1 MINVYKHRIKIARFL
16 QWNDKKG
23 CYTDENCDLE
33 DISRMAYE
41 DSVKYFFEV
50 INDDFYYLAT

>member
-1 MINVYKHRIKIARFL
+1 VYKHRIKIARFL